1 MEVRFHPIARS
12 PATVHSLIKE
22 NLNIVAVKERRRNC
36 QESPRNKQHVGGE
49 SPATTRGIGGS
60 KMKRIQKMK
69 NTCGCSPQ
77 QKKVTFSINAQDAR
91 ALAVKG
97 MKQILMGFVIA
108 LSMILTQPL
117 MAAGPAAVNLLTAGD
132 FVILA
137 KSAVSTTGTT
147 AISGDIGLSPAAASY
162 ITGFGLV
169 ADSSNTFSTSSLVT
183 GKIYAANYTPPTP
196 AKMTTAV
203 SNMEAAYTDAAGRAT
218 PDYTEL
224 YSGDLTGRTLVP
236 GLYKWSSG
244 VLISAGG
251 VTISGSATDVWI
263 FQIAQD
269 LTLSSGAA
277 VTLSGGAKASNIF
290 WQVAGKVTIGTTA
303 AMKGIIL
310 CQTNIAMS
318 TGASLNGRA
327 LAQTAVTLIANAVTD
342 DPSQKSITSFKILGG
357 GTVDEGAKTVAVT
370 VPFSTNLTTLVP
382 TIGVSPLATVSP
394 LSGIPYDFTNPVVY
408 TVTAN
413 DSSTQAYTVT
423 VVKSAASSEK
433 AITSFKIL
441 GDGIVN
447 EVSKTVAVTVPFSTN
462 LTTLVP
468 TISVSPLAAA
478 SPLSGVAQD
487 FTVPQTYTVTAEDS
501 STQAYT
507 VTVVKS
513 PASSEKTIT
522 SFKILGNGTV
532 DEVAKTVAVTVPLNT
547 NLTAL
552 VPTISVSPL
561 ATVNPLSGVVQ
572 NFTNPV
578 LYPVTAEDSSTQNYT
593 VTVFKSSSST
603 LAPINLGSTI
613 NFAILAGAAITS
625 TGGGIINGDVGA
637 SPIAGSAIGV
647 PAAQVNGI
655 IYAVDAS
662 GPAGSVVDPVLLTAA
677 KGDLTIAYN
686 DAAGRTPVPTG
697 PFLNPNGGNLGGLN
711 LVPGL
716 YKFTSTALITG
727 SDVTLTGGP
736 DDVWIFQIAS
746 DLQLGSGIKVILAG
760 GAQPKNIFW
769 QVGTSAVLGTSSV
782 FKGTIM
788 ADQSITMDTSS
799 TMEGRALAFSGEVV
813 FNGNGTDLP
822 VSDGGGMYLAKMKGS
837 INWAKHA
844 TGISDD
850 RLNISGM
857 INPRGGNSKLTGAT
871 AVLRV
876 SGIQLLPAVAMDSSG
891 KASGV
896 TDGITYKFKFDW
908 LHGSYSFDLK
918 GLDLRTAIGVP
929 NATGKILY
937 DLPLRLTIEG
947 AGLDIPLVIGTF
959 ECPCSTKVDKVS
971 NITFNSTSNITLTGL
986 YNCNKTQVNQ
996 QKQQGGDVFNVKVT
1010 GVIEADG
1017 GGQVV
1022 PNGDITIK
1030 IGDATSVII
1039 FAQMT
1044 GNGAKWTYKGKS
1056 PGITSFIIDNKK
1068 HTFTLAASKV
1078 AGTGIPLNVAGAPT
1092 SYQMQIQLQVPT
1104 AVETMIFDNTVE
1116 ILRKNSTSKTWNR

>member
-1 MEVRFHPIARS
+1 M
-12 PATVHSLIKE
+12 
-22 NLNIVAVKERRRNC
+22 
-36 QESPRNKQHVGGE
+36 PRVPKKQTTCGGE

-77 QKKVTFSINAQDAR
+77 QKKVAFSINAQDAR

-97 MKQILMGFVIA
+97 TKQILMGFVIA
-108 LSMILTQPL
+108 LSMILAQPL

-593 VTVFKSSSST
+593 VTVSKSSSST

-876 SGIQLLPAVAMDSSG
+876 SGIQLLPAVAMDSNG

-896 TDGITYKFKFDW
+896 INGITYKFKFDW
-908 LHGSYSFDLK
+908 LHGSYSFDIK

-929 NATGKILY
+929 NTTAMILY

-947 AGLDIPLVIGTF
+947 AGLDIPLVLGTF
-959 ECPCSTKVDKVS
+959 ECPCSTKIDKAS
-971 NITFNSTSNITLTGL
+971 SLTFNSTSNITLTGL

>member
-1 MEVRFHPIARS
+1 
-12 PATVHSLIKE
+12 
-22 NLNIVAVKERRRNC
+22 
-36 QESPRNKQHVGGE
+36 
-49 SPATTRGIGGS
+49 
-60 KMKRIQKMK
+60 MK

-447 EVSKTVAVTVPFSTN
+447 EVSKTVAVTVP
-462 LTTLVP
+462 
-468 TISVSPLAAA
+468 
-478 SPLSGVAQD
+478 
-487 FTVPQTYTVTAEDS
+487 
-501 STQAYT
+501 
-507 VTVVKS
+507 
-513 PASSEKTIT
+513 
-522 SFKILGNGTV
+522 
-532 DEVAKTVAVTVPLNT
+532 LNT

-760 GAQPKNIFW
+760 GAQAKNIFW

-799 TMEGRALAFSGEVV
+799 TMEGRALAFNGEVT
-813 FNGNGTDLP
+813 FNGNGADLP

-876 SGIQLLPAVAMDSSG
+876 SGIQLLPAVAMDSNG

-959 ECPCSTKVDKVS
+959 ECPCSTKIDKVS
-971 NITFNSTSNITLTGL
+971 NITFNSTSDITLTGL

-996 QKQQGGDVFNVKVT
+996 QKQQGGDVFNVRVT

-1092 SYQMQIQLQVPT
+1092 SYQMQIQLQVST

>member
-97 MKQILMGFVIA
+97 TKQILMGFVIA

>member
-1 MEVRFHPIARS
+1 M
-12 PATVHSLIKE
+12 
-22 NLNIVAVKERRRNC
+22 
-36 QESPRNKQHVGGE
+36 PRVPKKQTTCGGE

-77 QKKVTFSINAQDAR
+77 QKKVAFSINAQDAR

-97 MKQILMGFVIA
+97 TKQILMGFVIA
-108 LSMILTQPL
+108 LSMILAQPL

-593 VTVFKSSSST
+593 VTVSKSSSST